1 MRIDKLKLNDDKA
14 EVVLYGTT
22 QQTEKLDNST
32 DKFITKEVIK
42 PVQSTRSLDFFMEL
56 GLKWKTQTK

>member
-22 QQTEKLDNST
+22 QQIEKLDNST
-32 DKFITKEVIK
+32 DKFITIGKEVIK
-42 PVQSTRSLDFFMEL
+42 PVQDTRSLDIFMEL
-56 GLKWKTQTK
+56 GLK

>member
-22 QQTEKLDNST
+22 QKIEKLDNST
-32 DKFITKEVIK
+32 DKFITIGKEVIK
-42 PVQSTRSLDFFMEL
+42 PVQDTRSLDIFMEL
-56 GLKWKTQTK
+56 GLK

>member
-22 QQTEKLDNST
+22 QQIEKLDNST
-32 DKFITKEVIK
+32 DKFITIGKEVIK
-42 PVQSTRSLDFFMEL
+42 PVKDTRSLDIFME
-56 GLKWKTQTK
+56 